1 MASKKTDRPDWR
13 RQSWGAG
20 FGAIAGLL
28 LAQLVPSLAARY
40 SALSLALWFA
50 ALGAVLA
57 SLEGFARAGAA
68 LTHSENR
75 WLNLLV
81 GLGVPV
87 LFLVLIVILLR

>member
-1 MASKKTDRPDWR
+1 MNPKKTYQPDWR

-20 FGAIAGLL
+20 LGALAGLL
-28 LAQLVPSLAARY
+28 LAQLVPALAARF

-57 SLEGFARAGAA
+57 SLDGFARAGAA
-68 LTHSENR
+68 LTHRENR

-81 GLGVPV
+81 GLGIP
-87 LFLVLIVILLR
+87 LLILALIAVWLR